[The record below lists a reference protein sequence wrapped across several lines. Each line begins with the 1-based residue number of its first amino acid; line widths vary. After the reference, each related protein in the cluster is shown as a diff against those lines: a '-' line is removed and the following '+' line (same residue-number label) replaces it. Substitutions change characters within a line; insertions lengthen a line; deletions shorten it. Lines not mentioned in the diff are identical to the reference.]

1 VLIQRVQSLGE
12 AEGNWV
18 VGLSTRA
25 QRFEYDFAGVVIGPD
40 LVWRGDRWQAN
51 PTASADTQ
59 VRRAANF
66 DVLVRNVYKVLLTR
80 GWSAA
85 SSIPP
90 TLKPERFLQNS
101 VFRPR
106 SENVKRSMP
115 IPGVREVG
123 QGCHRPSVGCRG
135 C

>member
-1 VLIQRVQSLGE
+1 LEPTGPKPTIRFVIGRS
-12 AEGNWV
+12 
-18 VGLSTRA
+18 GLSTRA
-25 QRFEYDFAGVVIGPD
+25 QRFEYDFAGVIIGPD
-40 LVWRGDRWQAN
+40 LVWRDDRWQAN

-59 VRRAANF
+59 VCRAANF

-101 VFRPR
+101 VFRVAR
-106 SENVKRSMP
+106 TSSVRRQYLAFVKLAK
-115 IPGVREVG
+115 GVTG
-123 QGCHRPSVGCRG
+123 HP
-135 C
+135 